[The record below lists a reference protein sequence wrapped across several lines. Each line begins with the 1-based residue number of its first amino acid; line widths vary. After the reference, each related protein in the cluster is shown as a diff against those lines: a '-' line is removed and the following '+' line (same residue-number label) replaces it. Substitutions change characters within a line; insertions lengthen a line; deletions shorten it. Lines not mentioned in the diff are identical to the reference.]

1 MPEFEN
7 PFLIKSKNQFGR
19 IDQVIA
25 VMSGKGGV
33 GKSSVTA
40 LLASALNERGF
51 QVGILDADITGPSIP
66 KVFGVR
72 GRLQTYDGHLLPAVS
87 DHGVKLISSNLLLEH
102 EDDPV
107 IWRGPL
113 VGGMIKQF
121 FEEVDWGDLDCLLV
135 DLPPG
140 TGDVPLSV
148 MQTLPVTG
156 LVVVSSPQEL
166 VTMIVKKAIHMAAK
180 MNIPVLGLIENY
192 SYFECPDCGKRIEIF
207 GKSKAQS
214 IAAEAQIPLLGRLP
228 IRPEL
233 AEKSDAGQIEAIH
246 QANPEFFKEVIG
258 NFLAQSN
265 LGKALSKV

>member
-1 MPEFEN
+1 MAEFEN
-7 PFLIKSKNQFGR
+7 PFLIKSQNPFGR

-40 LLASALNERGF
+40 LLASALKERGF

-66 KVFGVR
+66 KLFGVA
-72 GRLQTYDGHLLPAVS
+72 GRLQTYDGHIIPAES
-87 DHGVKLISSNLLLEH
+87 GHGVKMVSSNLLLEN
-102 EDDPV
+102 EEDPV
-107 IWRGPL
+107 IWLGPL

-121 FEEVDWGDLDCLLV
+121 FEEVDWGDLDFLLV

-156 LVVVSSPQEL
+156 LVMVSSPQKL
-166 VTMIVKKAIHMAAK
+166 VAMIVKKAIHMAER
-180 MNIPVLGLIENY
+180 MQIPVVGLIENY
-192 SYFECPDCGKRIEIF
+192 SYFQCPDCRKRVEIF
-207 GKSKAQS
+207 GASRAQS
-214 IAAEAQIPLLGRLP
+214 IAAEVRIPLLGRLP

-233 AEKSDAGQIEAIH
+233 AEKGDAGQIEAVH
-246 QANPEFFKEVIG
+246 RDEPEFFKEVTD
-258 NFLAQSN
+258 NFLVHSN
-265 LGKALSKV
+265 CKTNCQL